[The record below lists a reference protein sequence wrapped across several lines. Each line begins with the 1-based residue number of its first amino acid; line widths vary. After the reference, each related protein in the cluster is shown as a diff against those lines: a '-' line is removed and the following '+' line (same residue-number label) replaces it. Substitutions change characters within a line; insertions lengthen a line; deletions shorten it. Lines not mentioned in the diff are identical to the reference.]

1 MTRRIVGWAL
11 ESQFG
16 QGFWFGEA
24 NCCKEQK
31 ITPPPKTKISKSL
44 ELTFAKMP
52 RFSWQSTKTRGRH
65 PSSYW
70 PGSLWGGGMGVREWV
85 ITFVG
90 KVWSGAEGTHSCIAC
105 VGRDSLGE
113 GRKTST
119 WAWAYLFQSCVSE
132 SVCARRV
139 LFAFSQ
145 NKPFMEFKAK
155 GSVGLVPS
163 QAARETDLGLS
174 WLLALCWQLLCS
186 LACETS
192 PPSLSPSSP
201 GFLPVC
207 LHLHMA
213 FSSFPKDTSH
223 LGFVVVVEL
232 LCLTLCDHMDC
243 STRGFPILH
252 FLLEFDQTH
261 VHWISDAI
269 QPSHPLS
276 SSFVF
281 NLSQHQSLFQ
291 WNQLF
296 ISSGQSIG
304 ASTSAFPM
312 NIQGWFPLGWTG
324 LSSVQSKGLS
334 KVFSTLMTSS
344 ELDHTYFQLR
354 SYGLGLDLIWGSS
367 F

>member
-1 MTRRIVGWAL
+1 MDY
-11 ESQFG
+11 
-16 QGFWFGEA
+16 
-24 NCCKEQK
+24 
-31 ITPPPKTKISKSL
+31 SL
-44 ELTFAKMP
+44 
-52 RFSWQSTKTRGRH
+52 
-65 PSSYW
+65 
-70 PGSLWGGGMGVREWV
+70 PGSSVHEISQARILEWV
-85 ITFVG
+85 AISFSRRYSRPRDRTC
-90 KVWSGAEGTHSCIAC
+90 ASCI
-105 VGRDSLGE
+105 GRWILNHWATREVTTLKKKMFIILQLAINNNICCSVFKLGP
-113 GRKTST
+113 T
-119 WAWAYLFQSCVSE
+119 
-132 SVCARRV
+132 VCD
-139 LFAFSQ
+139 
-145 NKPFMEFKAK
+145 P
-155 GSVGLVPS
+155 
-163 QAARETDLGLS
+163 
-174 WLLALCWQLLCS
+174 
-186 LACETS
+186 
-192 PPSLSPSSP
+192 
-201 GFLPVC
+201 
-207 LHLHMA
+207 
-213 FSSFPKDTSH
+213 
-223 LGFVVVVEL
+223 
-232 LCLTLCDHMDC
+232 MDC
-243 STRGFPILH
+243 SVPGFPVLH
-252 FLLEFDQTH
+252 FLLEFAQTH